1 MMKHIPVKYKISL
14 FLVGS
19 LLCVMSLVSAI
30 VSALDVGPDER
41 AAIMRGRGQLCGAV
55 AINSSVLINR
65 RELVVLQKSLKA
77 VVERDDD
84 ILSAALRSR
93 TGRIEAFAGDHKNNW
108 NENSVQPVETHVAVP
123 LSYGKQ
129 QWGQLEFCFKP
140 VYEDDFAGGWL
151 SPMVLYLSL
160 VSFVCLFT
168 FAYCLGKVLK
178 QLDPSKAVP
187 RRVEDALNTLTEGL
201 ILTDTKGKVR
211 LANDAFS
218 NWIGCESQKLIGID
232 PIELPWAAAEAS
244 TNSSNQPRLIG
255 TEEEIAIP
263 WNQSL
268 QSGKLVT
275 GTFLRLPNQDGK
287 VMTLIANSS
296 PIIGAKGK
304 YVGVLTSFEDVT
316 DLEDHKIELSKAKET
331 ADDANRA
338 KSDFLARMSHEIR
351 TPMNAILGY
360 AEVLRENLEEDPATR
375 QQHLTTIH
383 SSGEHLLALINDILD
398 LSKIESGQ
406 LELEKAPV
414 SIFQVI
420 GDVESVLKIKAQ
432 EKGIYLNCE
441 FAGAMPVSI
450 NADSVR
456 LRQSIINLVGNAIKF
471 TEEGGVTVRTE
482 LIPQSGTTKLS
493 ISVIDTG
500 VGMTQDGAQKIFEP
514 FSQADTSITRR
525 FGGTGLGLAICKELA
540 EKMDGSITVKS
551 QPGVGSTFNLVIDI
565 GDISGIELVSEH
577 DAKLKRRDETPTDVK
592 VEVPP
597 MHVLVVDDGETNIQL
612 VSVYLRKANVS
623 FETAS
628 NGKIAVEKVNS
639 GNFDVVLMDMQMP
652 VMDGFQATKL
662 LREQGHTLPIIAL
675 TANAMAQ
682 DRKRCLEAGCNG
694 FLTKPISR
702 DRLYREISLAVT
714 GNVVTRD
721 VASTSPSTIS
731 PASTPTDPVAMIPPS
746 VAPIEDCSS
755 LTVPD
760 SATVIGTNTD
770 PIGSSLPMDDE
781 DFVYVAQLFV
791 TNLNTKVQLMVE
803 ALSNRDF
810 VQLSALGHWLKG
822 SAGSAGY
829 DVFGDSGVQL
839 EDAAKDEDLES
850 CLTTVREICSLASRV
865 HVDSNLV
872 STEIR

>member
-1 MMKHIPVKYKISL
+1 MMNHIPVKYKISL

-19 LLCVMSLVSAI
+19 LLCVMSMISAI
-30 VSALDVGPDER
+30 VSALGVGPDER
-41 AAIMRGRGQLCGAV
+41 AAIMRGRGQLCGAL

-65 RELVVLQKSLKA
+65 REHNALETSLKA
-77 VVERDDD
+77 IVERNDD

-93 TGRIEAFAGDHKNNW
+93 TGRIEASSGDHKNNW
-108 NENSVQPVETHVAVP
+108 FEGTTQPVETHIAVP
-123 LSYGKQ
+123 LNYGKQ

-140 VYEDDFAGGWL
+140 VYEDSFAGAWL

-178 QLDPSKAVP
+178 QLDPSRAVP

-218 NWIGCESQKLIGID
+218 NWIGCSSRKLIGID
-232 PIELPWAAAEAS
+232 PTELPWSRANDP
-244 TNSSNQPRLIG
+244 TNSSDQSAV
-255 TEEEIAIP
+255 TCTADMVIP
-263 WNQSL
+263 WSQAL
-268 QSGKLVT
+268 ESGRLVA
-275 GTFLRLPNQDGK
+275 GSFLRLPNQDGK
-287 VMTLIANSS
+287 IMTLIANSS

-316 DLEDHKIELSKAKET
+316 DLENHKIELSKAKET

-360 AEVLRENLEEDPATR
+360 AEVLREDLEEDPATR
-375 QQHLTTIH
+375 QKHLTTIH

-406 LELEKAPV
+406 LELERAPV

-420 GDVESVLKIKAQ
+420 RDVESVLKIKAQ

-441 FAGAMPVSI
+441 FAEAMPVSV

-471 TEEGGVTVRTE
+471 TEEGGVTVRTA
-482 LIPQSGTTKLS
+482 LIPQSSSTALS
-493 ISVIDTG
+493 ICVTDTG
-500 VGMTQDGAQKIFEP
+500 VGMTEEAAQKIFEP

-540 EKMDGSITVKS
+540 EKMGGSIGVKS
-551 QPGVGSTFNLVIDI
+551 QPGQGSTFSLTVDV
-565 GDISGIELVSEH
+565 GDISGTELVSES
-577 DAKLKRRDETPTDVK
+577 DATLKRHDDKRTDVE

-597 MHVLVVDDGETNIQL
+597 MHVLVVDDGETNVQL

-623 FETAS
+623 YETAS
-628 NGKIAVEKVNS
+628 NGKIAVDKVNS
-639 GNFDVVLMDMQMP
+639 GDFDVVLMDMQMP
-652 VMDGFQATKL
+652 VMDGFQATRL

-675 TANAMAQ
+675 TANAMAE
-682 DRKRCLEAGCNG
+682 DRKRCLDSGCSG

-702 DRLYREISLAVT
+702 ERLYKEITMAVS
-714 GNVVTRD
+714 GKVVTQNVIASSPSENST
-721 VASTSPSTIS
+721 VASAPSE
-731 PASTPTDPVAMIPPS
+731 PS
-746 VAPIEDCSS
+746 VPSS
-755 LTVPD
+755 ME
-760 SATVIGTNTD
+760 

-791 TNLNTKVQLMVE
+791 SNLNTKIRQMVE
-803 ALSNRDF
+803 ALTSGDYDKLFR
-810 VQLSALGHWLKG
+810 LGHWLKG
-822 SAGSAGY
+822 SGGSAGY
-829 DVFGDSGVQL
+829 DLFGDPALRL
-839 EDAAKDEDLES
+839 EEAAKKNDLRE
-850 CLTTVREICSLASRV
+850 CLSTVREICSLASRV
-865 HVDSNLV
+865 HVETDLV
-872 STEIR
+872 SGEIDSVNPQPN